1 MITKELF
8 IKAIKSVEVLLNE
21 GNKLWDDHHIEI
33 GESPLYTES
42 FVIFEVLIAS
52 HFNEYGI
59 DWIMWYIFEGKH
71 NIATDEN
78 GNRICYDLDS
88 LYEYVKQYQL

>member
-8 IKAIKSVEVLLNE
+8 IKAVKSAEIILNE
-21 GNKLWDDHHIEI
+21 SNKLWEEHGIEI
-33 GESPLYTES
+33 IESPLYTES
-42 FVIFEVLIAS
+42 LVIFETLITS
-52 HFNEYGI
+52 HFNDYGI
-59 DWIMWYIFEGKH
+59 DWIMWYIFEGKDH
-71 NIATDEN
+71 VATDEE

>member
-8 IKAIKSVEVLLNE
+8 IKAIKSVEIILNE
-21 GNKLWDDHHIEI
+21 ANKLWEEHGIEI
-33 GESPLYTES
+33 IESPLYAES
-42 FVIFEVLIAS
+42 FVIFETLIAS

-71 NIATDEN
+71 NIATDEE

>member
-8 IKAIKSVEVLLNE
+8 VKAIKSVEKLLNE
-21 GNKLWDDHHIEI
+21 ANKLWENHGIEI
-33 GESPLYTES
+33 IEAPVYTES
-42 FVIFEVLIAS
+42 FSLFETLITS

-59 DWIMWYIFEGKH
+59 DWIMWYIFEGKDH
-71 NIATDEN
+71 IATDEN

-88 LYEYVKQYQL
+88 LDEYVKQYQL